1 MKQMALV
8 HFLVIVC
15 CDQLSIDQ
23 MIEQQITRTSKLQKL
38 KKEHKTE
45 HMIFINSAE
54 MHIGAGDGGDDR

>member
-1 MKQMALV
+1 
-8 HFLVIVC
+8 
-15 CDQLSIDQ
+15 